1 VITRSGTELLGG
13 GKGASGTEAPWVLA
27 GSDLTPCDTGNGFR
41 GVSSVW
47 VEDDENGDIT
57 IVASPITN
65 SLFTVSG
72 YSSEDLIVNS
82 T

>member
-1 VITRSGTELLGG
+1 
-13 GKGASGTEAPWVLA
+13 
-27 GSDLTPCDTGNGFR
+27 LTPCDTGNGFR

>member
-1 VITRSGTELLGG
+1 MITRSGIELLGG

-65 SLFTVSG
+65 SLFTI
-72 YSSEDLIVNS
+72 SEYLDDLTVNS